1 MFWAISE
8 PYLLPRTFWAWK
20 KAHFLSILLILNLYS
35 VALCCLNVDL
45 PPPCH
50 KHISKLSIALSPM
63 SIELLDRF
71 LDQKTWFFVFSK
83 SYARFGAKG
92 LKIGTFLK
100 FITLF
105 PITMKSFFAWESNR
119 FKQKFL
125 WTLQNW
131 NLLENLFFWKIQFH
145 FASVIRWED
154 VCHHKKMASSVMTI
168 ECCWFCLTIF
178 CPPYWTFSSVP

>member
-1 MFWAISE
+1 MASFRIKYSMFWAISE

-50 KHISKLSIALSPM
+50 KHTSKLSIALSPM

-83 SYARFGAKG
+83 SYARFDTPCHKG
-92 LKIGTFLK
+92 IVFEKKPRPWLVFGGFTVGLSYFQKTKESSWQGCK
-100 FITLF
+100 KKK
-105 PITMKSFFAWESNR
+105 MKST
-119 FKQKFL
+119 Q
-125 WTLQNW
+125 
-131 NLLENLFFWKIQFH
+131 
-145 FASVIRWED
+145 
-154 VCHHKKMASSVMTI
+154 
-168 ECCWFCLTIF
+168 CWRK
-178 CPPYWTFSSVP
+178 WHQ

>member
-1 MFWAISE
+1 MASFRIKYSMFWAISE

-50 KHISKLSIALSPM
+50 KHTSKLSIALSPM

-92 LKIGTFLK
+92 LSLQQQKKWNSCFLRFLK
-100 FITLF
+100 LAKTEIHVFRGFWACKKNEIHVFWGFLGL
-105 PITMKSFFAWESNR
+105 
-119 FKQKFL
+119 QKMSHVFY
-125 WTLQNW
+125 N
-131 NLLENLFFWKIQFH
+131 
-145 FASVIRWED
+145 
-154 VCHHKKMASSVMTI
+154 
-168 ECCWFCLTIF
+168 
-178 CPPYWTFSSVP
+178 